1 MGTGLVGRSHVLV
14 HARSLAADRTGVLFV
29 GEPGVGKTRLL
40 AEVLDLLESDGWHT
54 ERFVASTAA
63 RTVPFGALISL
74 LPRGA
79 TDRTQQVAG
88 VRRTLVDRADRRPT
102 ALAIDDAHL
111 LDDASLA
118 CLVDLAHHSD
128 VVVLGSARSTEPLPS
143 DLTALWAS
151 EALDRGTNSSEKDS
165 AMRAAVTDIAP
176 QFVQCRGCGDWV
188 CEQVCWNDSVGQCA
202 RCTPI
207 QAEQLAQLQ
216 AQARQDQ
223 MREALRNTSLIDGV
237 DVSQQSIPRCPSCQA
252 QTTGGKFCGSCG
264 SALAAVR
271 ACGGCQA
278 QNPAGA
284 VFCSE
289 CGGGLI

>member
-1 MGTGLVGRSHVLV
+1 MTSPLPFTDNYRDLSNSDGYQFEFSCERCGNGYRSAFRRSVRKTGGALLRGVGSFLGGRGS
-14 HARSLAADRTGVLFV
+14 SLAY
-29 GEPGVGKTRLL
+29 
-40 AEVLDLLESDGWHT
+40 
-54 ERFVASTAA
+54 
-63 RTVPFGALISL
+63 
-74 LPRGA
+74 
-79 TDRTQQVAG
+79 Q
-88 VRRTLVDRADRRPT
+88 
-102 ALAIDDAHL
+102 
-111 LDDASLA
+111 
-118 CLVDLAHHSD
+118 
-128 VVVLGSARSTEPLPS
+128 
-143 DLTALWAS
+143 AS